1 MRILVTAAALLAAV
15 ALAPSAGAQ
24 YRVEARV
31 LTPISRDA
39 EPGSRVTVAWTLTHV
54 EGGKRRPLGAGYVL
68 ARLVGPNGRRTP
80 SAYGVHTLRPGGY
93 RARLRVPRGGARR
106 LEIGVMGSTCDANGC
121 RRTLKLF
128 PIVGRVFR

>member
-1 MRILVTAAALLAAV
+1 VRVRLTAAVLLAAV
-15 ALAPSAGAQ
+15 SLAPIAAAQ

-39 EPGSRVTVAWTLTHV
+39 EPGSRITVAWTLTHV
-54 EGGKRRPLGAGYVL
+54 EGGKRRPYGAGYVL

-80 SAYGVHTLRPGGY
+80 SVYGVHMLRPGGY
-93 RARLRVPRGGARR
+93 RARLRVPRGGTRR
-106 LEIGVMGSTCDANGC
+106 LEIGVMGSACDANGC
-121 RRTLKLF
+121 RRALKLF